1 MIRHSEINPLD
12 LRRKI
17 RQRHILFAGNANL
30 KIYGNLGCK
39 SGKRMKKQNRVFFGS
54 EKEALEHGYR
64 PCGNC
69 LKTKYKNWKNAI
81 V

>member
-1 MIRHSEINPLD
+1 MIRHFDINPID
-12 LRRKI
+12 LRKKI
-17 RQRHILFAGNANL
+17 RQRQILFAGNANL
-30 KIYGNLGCK
+30 EIYGNLGCK

-54 EKEALEHGYR
+54 EKEALEDGYR

-69 LKTKYKNWKNAI
+69 LNTKYKNWKNAI